1 MTSKPL
7 WQQFY
12 EMTEKQAQEVQAE
25 DLRRIRSGEMSPH
38 EAEER
43 ARAWRRASEQQ
54 LREAE
59 TQFELCKLARA
70 TGCPDQTPVI
80 PWLLERGLVVEHP
93 DGGYVMTAKAGPRAA
108 APNK

>member
-1 MTSKPL
+1 ML
-7 WQQFY
+7 GG
-12 EMTEKQAQEVQAE
+12 
-25 DLRRIRSGEMSPH
+25 LGGRRRPFGSASGRGRGDSIASLLP
-38 EAEER
+38 AFT
-43 ARAWRRASEQQ
+43 ASEQQ

-70 TGCPDQTPVI
+70 TGCPDQMPVI